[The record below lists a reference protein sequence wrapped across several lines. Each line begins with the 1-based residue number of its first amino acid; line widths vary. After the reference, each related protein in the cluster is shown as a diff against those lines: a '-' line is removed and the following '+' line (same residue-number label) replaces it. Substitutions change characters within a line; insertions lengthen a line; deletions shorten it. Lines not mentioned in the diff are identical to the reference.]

1 MSLPPLGEALRFCR
15 ERRELSLREAGL
27 LAEVD
32 HAYIHRL
39 ETGQKESPSSDV
51 FKRLLKVLKPSARDA
66 EILAYLL
73 DHPSGD
79 TALVRYVLE
88 HPEVSIEA
96 FEIAHGVRHRGA
108 VRPEPRVLIER
119 AQRLIDSDDG

>member
-15 ERRELSLREAGL
+15 ERRELSLREAGQ
-27 LAEVD
+27 LADVD

-51 FKRLLKVLKPSARDA
+51 LERLIRVLKPSARDA
-66 EILAYLL
+66 EMLAYLL

-79 TALVRYVLE
+79 AAMVRYVLE
-88 HPEVSIEA
+88 NPSIPIETFEVA
-96 FEIAHGVRHRGA
+96 YGVRHRGA
-108 VRPEPRVLIER
+108 TRPEPRVLIER
-119 AQRLIDSDDG
+119 AQKVIDSDDG

>member
-27 LAEVD
+27 LADVD

-39 ETGQKESPSSDV
+39 ETGQKESPSTEVLD
-51 FKRLLKVLKPSARDA
+51 RLIRVLKPSERDA
-66 EILAYLL
+66 EVLTYLL

-79 TALVRYVLE
+79 AALVRYVLE
-88 HPEVSIEA
+88 NPSIPIETFEVA
-96 FEIAHGVRHRGA
+96 YGVRHRGA
-108 VRPEPRVLIER
+108 ARPEPRVLIER
-119 AQRLIDSDDG
+119 AQRVIDADDG

>member
-27 LAEVD
+27 LADVD

-39 ETGQKESPSSDV
+39 ETGQKESPSAEV
-51 FKRLLKVLKPSARDA
+51 LERLTRVLKPSARDA
-66 EILAYLL
+66 EMLTYLL

-79 TALVRYVLE
+79 AELVRYVLE
-88 HPEVSIEA
+88 NPSIPIEA
-96 FEIAHGVRHRGA
+96 FEVAYGVRHRGA
-108 VRPEPRVLIER
+108 TRPEPRVLIER
-119 AQRLIDSDDG
+119 AQRVIDADDG